1 MGLFDFFKRRSARER
16 AIPGADSADAGT
28 FSIGAASQQPG
39 PAQGGSP
46 ATFVTQSSQ
55 TIDARN
61 VVGLRDNVLE
71 ILKRHGIDPMSG
83 QTTAIDASKYEGLAE
98 EIQGALA
105 GHGIQLPAVSW
116 SPEGTPGI
124 MQIAQP
130 PAGQDTDHRLRQLT
144 QLRDS
149 GLITPAEFEQQ
160 RSRILGE
167 I

>member
-1 MGLFDFFKRRSARER
+1 VGLFDFFRRRSRRES
-16 AIPGADSADAGT
+16 AIPGAGVSETGT
-28 FSIGAASQQPG
+28 FSIGTEQPSLRS
-39 PAQGGSP
+39 GS
-46 ATFVTQSSQ
+46 TETVVSRSSQ
-55 TIDARN
+55 TIDATN
-61 VVGLRDNVLE
+61 VPGLRDDVLQ

-83 QTTAIDASKYEGLAE
+83 QTMAIDASKYEGLAE

-116 SPEGTPGI
+116 SPEGSPGI
-124 MQIAQP
+124 MRMAQP

-149 GLITPAEFEQQ
+149 GLITAAEFEQQ